1 MVFIYPRIEPFGG
14 LGRLSTQVIRGW
26 AMSRTDT
33 DRVYDELLV
42 TLVRAGDVRAG
53 ERLAARWQ
61 PRLLRTARR
70 LLNND
75 EQARD
80 AVQEAWIEIC
90 RGWLSLSDPAKFPA
104 WDFSILHRKCAD
116 RIKKAQKRRQHEA
129 APEAAP
135 EPGVSGGVE
144 TSLSL
149 AQAFASLSD
158 EHRAAAVLFFSE
170 GLTLAE
176 IAIATGVPV
185 GTAKSRIFHARR
197 QLKAHLEGAA
207 S

>member
-1 MVFIYPRIEPFGG
+1 MG
-14 LGRLSTQVIRGW
+14 
-26 AMSRTDT
+26 RTDT

-42 TLVRAGDVRAG
+42 TLVRAGNVRAG

-61 PRLLRTARR
+61 LRLLRTARR

-80 AVQEAWIEIC
+80 AVQEAWIAIC
-90 RGWLSLSDPAKFPA
+90 RGWLSLNDPVKFPA
-104 WDFSILHRKCAD
+104 WAFSILHRKCAD
-116 RIKKAQKRRQHEA
+116 RIRTAQKLRQHEA
-129 APEAAP
+129 APEAAI
-135 EPGVSGGVE
+135 ENGVSSGVE
-144 TSLSL
+144 TTLSL
-149 AQAFASLSD
+149 AQAFAQLGD
-158 EHRAAAVLFFSE
+158 AHRAAAVLFFIE

-176 IAIATGVPV
+176 IAIATDVPV

-197 QLKAHLEGAA
+197 QLKAHLVGEA